1 MELTGGLNW
10 MDKHNHN
17 RQIKKNEILPTS
29 HLGTRSEPEGAN
41 TGVKT
46 GDADNQSAENSSQ
59 GVIK

>member
-1 MELTGGLNW
+1 